1 MILLKRTA
9 LALVHFQGAKMISRI
24 VVGVAR
30 YRILVEEGK
39 RNRAKGVQQS
49 LKEQLGKRLKAKKEA
64 QWESLQSAQA
74 KDLALDLNKARSRER
89 AQPRGTPNKSM
100 VKRKKLEN
108 LQGSMTLRAKAMEW
122 PLVWNQETVA
132 SSSRAKIWNRTIR
145 RSLCLIWSKIVI

>member
-24 VVGVAR
+24 VVDVAR

-64 QWESLQSAQA
+64 Q
-74 KDLALDLNKARSRER
+74 
-89 AQPRGTPNKSM
+89 
-100 VKRKKLEN
+100 
-108 LQGSMTLRAKAMEW
+108 
-122 PLVWNQETVA
+122 
-132 SSSRAKIWNRTIR
+132 
-145 RSLCLIWSKIVI
+145 